1 MTTAEPAAG
10 TGGAEDG
17 QLKGRQAGPL
27 VRECRPPYTRRSGQ
41 IAAVLLYGNGGHS
54 VLWPDHREDRD
65 KPWFREPFT
74 VFEVLLG
81 RNVTVFEL
89 RLPAAGDA
97 QFFDARA
104 EVHWEVEDPYTV
116 VGKRVWDLRELL
128 EGELLHGLRQVSR
141 RFRLTEAQRA
151 DEAVQAELAAG
162 HLELGHDLGLRIRTR
177 VFIDLSD
184 PIRQRLGE
192 RDAIHLDMTTEEA
205 QAEAER
211 RREAHQRWLARDR
224 AAELESVLR
233 RGEEAEIIYH
243 MARNPEKEWEIRQAI
258 REEKRQGQAD
268 FIQLFNRLI
277 DRGILERHD
286 IDDGMYEVLQHL
298 RESTGGVLGGVT
310 DRVLSP
316 GRGRREPEDGPRP
329 GRRGR
334 YREELPSHF
343 PDEDEDEDE
352 ARAGAG
358 GGSRDRDGGGD
369 RDGRRG
375 RAGHRD
381 RDGYGDQDAPRV
393 PYSDGPYPDDRHP
406 GGRYLPPEPELPPWD
421 EEPRVHR
428 PTRVESSAERAREER
443 RAREEQREREE
454 QWGGAR
460 RHTPPSA
467 DFDDWDD
474 T

>member
-10 TGGAEDG
+10 AGGEQG
-17 QLKGRQAGPL
+17 ERLKGRPAGPL
-27 VRECRPPYTRRSGQ
+27 VRECAPPYTRRSGQ

-54 VLWPDHREDRD
+54 VVWPDRREDRD

-104 EVHWEVEDPYTV
+104 EVHWEVEDPYAV
-116 VGKRVWDLRELL
+116 VSKRVWDLRELL
-128 EGELLHGLRQVSR
+128 EGELLYGLRQVSR

-151 DEAVQAELAAG
+151 DEAVRAELAAG
-162 HLELGHDLGLRIRTR
+162 HPDLGRDLGLRLTTR
-177 VFIDLSD
+177 VFVDLSD

-192 RDAIHLDMTTEEA
+192 RDEIHLDMTTEEA

-211 RREAHQRWLARDR
+211 RREAHQRRLARDR
-224 AAELESVLR
+224 AAELESVLK

-258 REEKRQGQAD
+258 RQEKRQGQAD
-268 FIQLFNRLI
+268 FINLFNRLI

-298 RESTGGVLGGVT
+298 RESTGGVIGGVT
-310 DRVLSP
+310 DRVLSTGP
-316 GRGRREPEDGPRP
+316 ARRELEDGPRP
-329 GRRGR
+329 GRPGR
-334 YREELPSHF
+334 YREERPDGFREGHGF
-343 PDEDEDEDE
+343 RDEDGD
-352 ARAGAG
+352 G
-358 GGSRDRDGGGD
+358 DRRGDGDRHGGGD
-369 RDGRRG
+369 GPRDPGRY
-375 RAGHRD
+375 HDD
-381 RDGYGDQDAPRV
+381 R
-393 PYSDGPYPDDRHP
+393 DRHP
-406 GGRYLPPEPELPPWD
+406 GPYRDDRGRPPEPELPPWD
-421 EEPRVHR
+421 EEPRIHR
-428 PTRVESSAERAREER
+428 PTSVESAAERAQEER

-454 QWGGAR
+454 RRGGAGR
-460 RHTPPSA
+460 RTRFGA

>member
-10 TGGAEDG
+10 AGGEQDER
-17 QLKGRQAGPL
+17 LKGRPAGPL
-27 VRECRPPYTRRSGQ
+27 VRECAPPYTRRSGQ

-54 VLWPDHREDRD
+54 VMWPDRREDRD

-97 QFFDARA
+97 QFFEARA

-116 VGKRVWDLRELL
+116 VSKRVWDLRELL
-128 EGELLHGLRQVSR
+128 EGELLYGLRQVSR

-151 DEAVQAELAAG
+151 DEAVRAELAAG
-162 HLELGHDLGLRIRTR
+162 HPDLGRDLGLRLTTR
-177 VFIDLSD
+177 VFVDLSD

-192 RDAIHLDMTTEEA
+192 RDEIHFDMTTEEA

-211 RREAHQRWLARDR
+211 RREAHQRRLARDR
-224 AAELESVLR
+224 AAELESVLK

-258 REEKRQGQAD
+258 RQEKRQGQAD
-268 FIQLFNRLI
+268 FINLFNRLI

-298 RESTGGVLGGVT
+298 RESTGGVIGGVT
-310 DRVLSP
+310 DRVLSTGP
-316 GRGRREPEDGPRP
+316 ARRELEDGPRP
-329 GRRGR
+329 GRPGR
-334 YREELPSHF
+334 YRDERPGGF
-343 PDEDEDEDE
+343 RDEDGGDH
-352 ARAGAG
+352 G
-358 GGSRDRDGGGD
+358 GGGRRGGGD
-369 RDGRRG
+369 GPRDP
-375 RAGHRD
+375 
-381 RDGYGDQDAPRV
+381 DGYRDDR
-393 PYSDGPYPDDRHP
+393 DRHP
-406 GGRYLPPEPELPPWD
+406 GPYRDDRGRPPEPELPPWD
-421 EEPRVHR
+421 EEPRIHR
-428 PTRVESSAERAREER
+428 PTRVESAAERAQEER

-454 QWGGAR
+454 QRGGAGR
-460 RHTPPSA
+460 RSRPSA